1 MRILAGRTV
10 VAILALIVVAGA
22 CSDGVSD
29 EALEEGLA
37 RCEPV
42 PQATV
47 DLIATGLTIENG
59 TLSNAAAV
67 KSDSGPTLWI
77 VAAQFNGEGFEG
89 DQFLGTWGVIDGIEV
104 DEVTAITG
112 TDDFTK
118 GISSWGDESDI
129 FTNLAD
135 GVNAAL
141 ACVEANQQG

>member
-1 MRILAGRTV
+1 VKSLSVRA
-10 VAILALIVVAGA
+10 ALIALVLAVVVGA
-22 CSDGVSD
+22 CSDGASD
-29 EALEEGLA
+29 EAVEETLA

-47 DLIATGLTIENG
+47 DLIASGLTIENG

-77 VAAQFNGEGFEG
+77 VAAQVNGDEFEG
-89 DQFLGTWGVIDGIEV
+89 DQYLGSWGVIDGIEI
-104 DEVTAITG
+104 DEVAAMVA

-118 GISSWGDESDI
+118 GISTWGDENDV

-141 ACVEANQQG
+141 ACVKENQQG

>member
-1 MRILAGRTV
+1 VKILSVRA
-10 VAILALIVVAGA
+10 ALIALVLAVVVGA
-22 CSDGVSD
+22 CSDGASD
-29 EALEEGLA
+29 EAVEETLA

-47 DLIATGLTIENG
+47 DLIASGLTIENG

-77 VAAQFNGEGFEG
+77 VAAQVNGDGFEG
-89 DQFLGTWGVIDGIEV
+89 DQFLGTWGVVDGIEV
-104 DEVTAITG
+104 DEVTAMTG

-118 GISSWGDESDI
+118 GISSWGDDNDV

-135 GVNAAL
+135 GVNTAL

>member
-1 MRILAGRTV
+1 M
-10 VAILALIVVAGA
+10 LALIVVIGA

-47 DLIATGLTIENG
+47 DLIETGLTIENG

-77 VAAQFNGEGFEG
+77 IAAQVNGDDFEG
-89 DQFLGTWGVIDGIEV
+89 DQYLGSWGVIDGIEV
-104 DEVTAITG
+104 DEVTAMVA

-118 GISSWGDESDI
+118 GISTWGDKDDV

-141 ACVEANQQG
+141 ACVQANQKG

>member
-1 MRILAGRTV
+1 MKISSGRTAV
-10 VAILALIVVAGA
+10 VVLVLTVLVGA

-47 DLIATGLTIENG
+47 DLIETGLTIENG

-67 KSDSGPTLWI
+67 KSNSGPTLWI
-77 VAAQFNGEGFEG
+77 VAAQFNGDGFEG

-118 GISSWGDESDI
+118 GISSWGDEGDI

>member
-1 MRILAGRTV
+1 MRILAGRT
-10 VAILALIVVAGA
+10 AIAMLALMLVVGA

>member
-1 MRILAGRTV
+1 MLV
-10 VAILALIVVAGA
+10 VGA

>member
-1 MRILAGRTV
+1 MRILAGRT
-10 VAILALIVVAGA
+10 AIAMLALMLVVGA

-89 DQFLGTWGVIDGIEV
+89 DQFLGTWGVIDGIEAN
-104 DEVTAITG
+104 EVTAITG

>member
-1 MRILAGRTV
+1 MV
-10 VAILALIVVAGA
+10 VVGA

-77 VAAQFNGEGFEG
+77 VAAQVNGEGFEG

>member
-1 MRILAGRTV
+1 M
-10 VAILALIVVAGA
+10 LALIVVIGA

-47 DLIATGLTIENG
+47 DLIETGLTIENG

-89 DQFLGTWGVIDGIEV
+89 DQFLGTWGVVDGIEV

-118 GISSWGDESDI
+118 GISSWGDESDM

>member
-10 VAILALIVVAGA
+10 VAMLALMLVVGA

>member
-1 MRILAGRTV
+1 MVGDYAPQ
-10 VAILALIVVAGA
+10 IVVATGQA
-22 CSDGVSD
+22 SSPS
-29 EALEEGLA
+29 LA
-37 RCEPV
+37 
-42 PQATV
+42 
-47 DLIATGLTIENG
+47 DLIASGLTIENG

-77 VAAQFNGEGFEG
+77 VAAQINGDGFEG
-89 DQFLGTWGVIDGIEV
+89 DQYLGTWGVVDGIEV
-104 DEVTAITG
+104 DEVTAMTG

-118 GISSWGDESDI
+118 GISSWGDESDV

>member
-1 MRILAGRTV
+1 MKILSGKTAV
-10 VAILALIVVAGA
+10 VVLALTVLVGA
-22 CSDGVSD
+22 CSDGASD
-29 EALEEGLA
+29 EAVEEALT

-47 DLIATGLTIENG
+47 DLISTVLTIDGG

-67 KSDSGPTLWI
+67 KSNSGETLWI
-77 VAAQFNGEGFEG
+77 VAAQVNGDDFEG
-89 DQFLGTWGVIDGIEV
+89 DQYLGSWGVIDGIEV
-104 DEVTAITG
+104 EEVTAMTA

-118 GISSWGDESDI
+118 GISTWGDESDI

-141 ACVEANQQG
+141 ACVQSNQQS

>member
-1 MRILAGRTV
+1 MRVLAGRT
-10 VAILALIVVAGA
+10 AIAMLALMLAVGA

-77 VAAQFNGEGFEG
+77 VAG
-89 DQFLGTWGVIDGIEV
+89 
-104 DEVTAITG
+104 
-112 TDDFTK
+112 
-118 GISSWGDESDI
+118 
-129 FTNLAD
+129 
-135 GVNAAL
+135 
-141 ACVEANQQG
+141 

>member
-1 MRILAGRTV
+1 MRIRAVRSA
-10 VAILALIVVAGA
+10 VALLALTVAVGA
-22 CSDGVSD
+22 CSDGASD
-29 EALEEGLA
+29 EAIENTLE
-37 RCEPV
+37 RCESV

-67 KSDSGPTLWI
+67 ESDSGPTLWI
-77 VAAQFNGEGFEG
+77 VAAQVNGDGFEG
-89 DQFLGTWGVIDGIEV
+89 DQYIGTWGVIDGIEV
-104 DEVTAITG
+104 DEVTAMTG

-135 GVNAAL
+135 GVNAAI
-141 ACVEANQQG
+141 ACVEVNQQG

>member
-10 VAILALIVVAGA
+10 VMLLALSVALGA
-22 CSDGVSD
+22 CSDGASD
-29 EALEEGLA
+29 EAVEEALE

-47 DLIATGLTIENG
+47 DLIASGLTISNG
-59 TLSNAAAV
+59 SLSNAAAV

-77 VAAQFNGEGFEG
+77 VAAQVNGDDFEG
-89 DQFLGTWGVIDGIEV
+89 DQYIATWGVIDGIEV
-104 DEVTAITG
+104 DEITAMTG

-135 GVNAAL
+135 GVNAAI
-141 ACVEANQQG
+141 ACVEENQQA

>member
-1 MRILAGRTV
+1 MKVSSGRTAAV
-10 VAILALIVVAGA
+10 VLALIVLVGA
-22 CSDGVSD
+22 CSDVASD
-29 EALEEGLA
+29 EAVEEALA
-37 RCEPV
+37 RCESV

-47 DLIATGLTIENG
+47 DLIASGLTIENG

-77 VAAQFNGEGFEG
+77 VAAQVNGEGFEG

-118 GISSWGDESDI
+118 GISSWGDESDT

>member
-1 MRILAGRTV
+1 M
-10 VAILALIVVAGA
+10 LALIVVIGA
-22 CSDGVSD
+22 CSDGVWD
-29 EALEEGLA
+29 EAIEEGLA

-47 DLIATGLTIENG
+47 DLIETGLTIENG

-89 DQFLGTWGVIDGIEV
+89 DQFLGTWGVVDGIEV

-118 GISSWGDESDI
+118 GISSWGDESDM

>member
-1 MRILAGRTV
+1 VKILSVRA
-10 VAILALIVVAGA
+10 ALIALVLAVLAGA
-22 CSDGVSD
+22 CSDVASD
-29 EALEEGLA
+29 EAVEEALS

-47 DLIATGLTIENG
+47 DLIASGLTIDNG

-67 KSDSGPTLWI
+67 KSNSGETLWI
-77 VAAQFNGEGFEG
+77 VAAQVNGDDFEG
-89 DQFLGTWGVIDGIEV
+89 DQYLGSWGVIDGIEV
-104 DEVTAITG
+104 DEVTAMVA

-118 GISSWGDESDI
+118 GISTWGDENDV

-141 ACVEANQQG
+141 ACVQENQQG

>member
-1 MRILAGRTV
+1 MKILSVRTV
-10 VAILALIVVAGA
+10 AIALVLAVVAGA
-22 CSDGVSD
+22 CSDGASD
-29 EALEEGLA
+29 EAVEETLA

-47 DLIATGLTIENG
+47 DLIASGLTIENG
-59 TLSNAAAV
+59 TLSNAVAV

-77 VAAQFNGEGFEG
+77 IAAQVNGDDFEG
-89 DQFLGTWGVIDGIEV
+89 DQYLGSWGVIDGIEV
-104 DEVTAITG
+104 DEVTAMVA

-118 GISSWGDESDI
+118 GISTWGDQNDV

-141 ACVEANQQG
+141 ACVQANQEG

>member
-10 VAILALIVVAGA
+10 IAMLALMLVVGA